1 MCAYIIISSFYRT
14 KRRFFMKKRL
24 TFGLVFSSLSLLF
37 GAAAGALL
45 HQKLNEPVK
54 QAEAA
59 SNFRITPNTGI
70 GHHYSWS
77 MSSNPTDGSGTGT
90 TGGIRVGEGSTQ
102 GTGAMSFRSGDSTTG
117 ITNPYMELYTV
128 SPTSNFVAFYMPFY
142 VTETMQMHT
151 HLEKTYNFKIHLSGN
166 NSDVIKSW
174 ELFHFGTAP
183 VDSPSTSLVPATH
196 WFYAG
201 DTTTTATGRGFSQV
215 RRASILSS
223 NTDYN
228 VQVTVTADNK
238 SSGNE
243 TKYFHFGLLAY
254 KEAGSGSMSVI
265 IEGNYYSGGASSPI
279 AVVNDNYYSSFSS
292 AMDAYNSQ
300 ANSIFSL
307 YQTAQCDED
316 LHLRSSG
323 GLFDLNGKTLTMNSK
338 GIFIE
343 TNSSLDGPGTLQG
356 STSTL
361 ITVYGNVSLQIT
373 GNLTINHSGSTRAI
387 WIPESFTNANI
398 AIYSG
403 SVVKNTA
410 TGYDA
415 RTIWLD
421 AGTLVVQGE
430 VLAASSTNIAISCGS
445 NDTEKK
451 VYFTGANAR
460 VVGNVSVYSPETAK
474 IYASYNSV
482 KYSNDKSVI
491 IVLNNN
497 YGSGKAVVYNVD
509 DSNYSYFIAYYC
521 HYSLTRFGS
530 SLFSAPREYEVTFDL
545 NNCTTDGANVG
556 TYFDA
561 YSCTF
566 TPTTGYLLPNAITVT
581 VGSTTLTSGT
591 DYTYS
596 RTTGALEIAAG
607 KITNSVSIRV
617 YAGVA
622 LTVKFL
628 NLDGT
633 TAKDTL
639 YVAQGYNINPLG
651 TPDQNVP
658 AYRTFSGWRT
668 TTDGSGAIYAAN
680 NQYTVNA
687 SVTFYAYYTQ
697 TDANI
702 VEQFIGIDLHFDVDV
717 IDVANNADTGACRG
731 ASGYYAQARTTY
743 VGMTYAQKQL
753 FLNTSAYAEGKAR
766 FVAWAAANGEKINPS
781 NYDLISLNSQQL
793 MQIVSNNSIVALVI
807 VSMSLITVSGLA
819 FFLIRRKKNYNK

>member
-1 MCAYIIISSFYRT
+1 
-14 KRRFFMKKRL
+14 MKKRL

-196 WFYAG
+196 WFFAG

-279 AVVNDNYYSSFSS
+279 AIVNDNYYSSFTS

-323 GLFDLNGKTLTMNSK
+323 GLFDLNGKTLSMNSK

-343 TNSSLDGPGTLQG
+343 SNSSLDGPGTLQG

-387 WIPESFTNANI
+387 WIPESFANANI
-398 AIYSG
+398 AVYSG

-410 TGYDA
+410 SGYDA

-445 NDTEKK
+445 NNTEKK

-460 VVGNVSVYSPETAK
+460 VVGNVSIYSPETAK

-566 TPTTGYLLPNAITVT
+566 TPATGYLLPNAITVT

-591 DYTYS
+591 DYTYNRAS
-596 RTTGALEIAAG
+596 GSLTIPAN
-607 KITNSVSIRV
+607 KITNSTTIRV
-617 YAGVA
+617 IAGA
-622 LTVKFL
+622 AKTVTFL

-639 YVAQGYNINPLG
+639 YVGSGYTINPLG
-651 TPDQNVP
+651 TPDQNLP
-658 AYRTFSGWRT
+658 AYYTFYGWRT
-668 TTDGSGAIYAAN
+668 TTNGSGVIYSAT
-680 NQYTVNA
+680 NQYTVNDN
-687 SVTFYAYYTQ
+687 VTFYAYYEQ
-697 TDANI
+697 TDSDKVN
-702 VEQFIGIDLHFDVDV
+702 QFVGIDLHFDVDM
-717 IDVANNADTGACRG
+717 IDVSNTSDTGACRG
-731 ASGYYAQARTTY
+731 NNGLYAIAKTSYTNLSFSQKNLFNNTSSYAQA
-743 VGMTYAQKQL
+743 
-753 FLNTSAYAEGKAR
+753 KAR
-766 FVAWAAANGEKINPS
+766 LLAWANANGETINPN
-781 NYDLISLNSQQL
+781 NYDLIPLNSQQL
-793 MQIVSNNSIVALVI
+793 MQTISNNNIVALVI
-807 VSMSLITVSGLA
+807 ISMSLITVSGLA

>member
-1 MCAYIIISSFYRT
+1 
-14 KRRFFMKKRL
+14 MKKRL

-196 WFYAG
+196 WFFAG

-279 AVVNDNYYSSFSS
+279 AIVNDNYYSSFTS

-323 GLFDLNGKTLTMNSK
+323 GLFDLNGKTLSMNSK

-343 TNSSLDGPGTLQG
+343 SNSSLDGPGTLQG

-387 WIPESFTNANI
+387 WIPESFANANI
-398 AIYSG
+398 AVYSG

-410 TGYDA
+410 SGYDA

-445 NDTEKK
+445 NNTEKK

-460 VVGNVSVYSPETAK
+460 VVGNVSIYSPETAK

-482 KYSNDKSVI
+482 KYSNTSTII
-491 IVLNNN
+491 IVLNDN
-497 YGSGKAVVYNVD
+497 YGSGKTVVYNVD
-509 DSNYSYFIAYYC
+509 DSNYSYFMAYYC

-581 VGSTTLTSGT
+581 VGSVTLTSGT

-596 RTTGALEIAAG
+596 RTTGVLEIAAG

-639 YVAQGYNINPLG
+639 YVAQGYNVNPLG

-658 AYRTFSGWRT
+658 AYHTFSGWRT
-668 TTDGSGAIYAAN
+668 TTDGSGALYAAN

-687 SVTFYAYYTQ
+687 GVTFYAYFTR
-697 TDANI
+697 TDANV
-702 VEQFIGIDLHFDVDV
+702 VEEFIGIDLHFDVDV
-717 IDVANNADTGACRG
+717 IDVTNNADTGACRG

-781 NYDLISLNSQQL
+781 NYDLIPLNSQQL